1 MGRNIKGIKDR
12 ELKILINNL
21 AKNLKKARTEQG
33 LSMQE
38 LATAAKVSTSTIWEL
53 ENVKAEDFRMS
64 TVTAIANQLGLNP
77 LSLMSKA
84 A

>member
-12 ELKILINNL
+12 ELKILITNL

-38 LATAAKVSTSTIWEL
+38 LATAAKISTSTIWEL

-64 TVTAIANQLGLNP
+64 TITAIANQLGLNP
-77 LSLMSKA
+77 LTLISKA